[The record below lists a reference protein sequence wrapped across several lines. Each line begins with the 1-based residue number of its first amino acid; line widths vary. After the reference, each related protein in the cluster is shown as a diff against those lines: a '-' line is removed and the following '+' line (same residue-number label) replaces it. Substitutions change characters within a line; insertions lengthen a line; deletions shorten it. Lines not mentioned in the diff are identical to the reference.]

1 MCLSEEAQDL
11 LKLVSHFPQARIAV
25 VGDMAADVYVYG
37 KPYKLSREAPVVVI
51 RYQTEEFVPGSAAN
65 TANNLLALGARVFP
79 VGIVGVDGAGR
90 RLRAHFQLGGAET
103 AGLFEVEGYQTPTKT
118 RILAGD
124 SHTSKQQVIRIDRE
138 SDPGISPEVEE
149 RILAYLEKIQG
160 KIEGLIVSDYGYE
173 LVTSRVAQWA
183 RELAREKVVVVDS
196 HYRLGEF
203 AGVTLITPNEQEAEA
218 STGIRIRNE
227 EDALRAGQL
236 LLSEVQS
243 QAVLIT
249 RGNQG
254 MVLFERDGRV
264 TRIPIWGRD
273 DVIDVTGAGD
283 TVASVCALALACKGS
298 LPQATRLANYA
309 GGIVV
314 TKRGTATLT
323 HQELAQAV
331 LEDFEMQRSGN

>member
-1 MCLSEEAQDL
+1 MCVREEAQDL

-65 TANNLLALGARVFP
+65 TANNLLALGAQVLP

-90 RLRAHFQLGGAET
+90 RLRDHFHRRGAET
-103 AGLFEVEGYQTPTKT
+103 SGLFDVEGHQTPTKT

-124 SHTSKQQVIRIDRE
+124 YHTSKQQVIRIDRE

-149 RILAYLEKIQG
+149 KVLASLEGIREE
-160 KIEGLIVSDYGYE
+160 IDGLIISDYGYE
-173 LVTSRVAQWA
+173 LVTPRVIQWA
-183 RELAREKVVVVDS
+183 QELARKKVVVVDS
-196 HYRLGEF
+196 HYRLREF
-203 AGVTLITPNEQEAEA
+203 AGVTLITPNEPEAEKTA
-218 STGIRIRNE
+218 GFRIRNE
-227 EDALRAGQL
+227 EDTVRAGRL
-236 LLSEVQS
+236 LLSEVRS

-254 MVLFERDGRV
+254 MILFERDGPV
-264 TRIPIWGRD
+264 TQFPIWGRD

-283 TVASVCALALACKGS
+283 TVASVCALVLSCKGS
-298 LPQATRLANYA
+298 FPQAARLANYA

-323 HQELAQAV
+323 REELAQAV
-331 LEDFEMQRSGN
+331 VEDFGPGK